1 MVSNLFRHL
10 NNLLIGMQKKIG
22 SLIHPVIIQIIL
34 KRLTVFLSEQ
44 LSEIGAVDIIF
55 LAKPLE
61 CEVIRIMF
69 LNFFLY
75 ISENTSGYILAKLGQ
90 IVSVLTGE
98 THQMCLTAA
107 HRSCF
112 KAALRNQTQDFF
124 LIDLIILLACKMD
137 QLKKQIVNIEVRN
150 KNTSGRKSN
159 LKVSNVS
166 RVITSRLMKRDGV
179 GMIIGVRLSLIH
191 I

>member
-1 MVSNLFRHL
+1 
-10 NNLLIGMQKKIG
+10 
-22 SLIHPVIIQIIL
+22 
-34 KRLTVFLSEQ
+34 
-44 LSEIGAVDIIF
+44 
-55 LAKPLE
+55 
-61 CEVIRIMF
+61 MF

-137 QLKKQIVNIEVRN
+137 QLKNHTVIGHLHFFLVEIDVLFA
-150 KNTSGRKSN
+150 SKS
-159 LKVSNVS
+159 LKGTKHTGIPV
-166 RVITSRLMKRDGV
+166 
-179 GMIIGVRLSLIH
+179 
-191 I
+191 

>member
-10 NNLLIGMQKKIG
+10 NNLLIGMQKKIS

-55 LAKPLE
+55 LAKSLE

-98 THQMCLTAA
+98 TSDVSYCRASFLFQ
-107 HRSCF
+107 SCSP
-112 KAALRNQTQDFF
+112 KSDAGF
-124 LIDLIILLACKMD
+124 LPD
-137 QLKKQIVNIEVRN
+137 
-150 KNTSGRKSN
+150 
-159 LKVSNVS
+159 
-166 RVITSRLMKRDGV
+166 
-179 GMIIGVRLSLIH
+179 
-191 I
+191 

>member
-10 NNLLIGMQKKIG
+10 NNLLIGMQKKIN

-90 IVSVLTGE
+90 IVSVLTAKRIR
-98 THQMCLTAA
+98 CV
-107 HRSCF
+107 
-112 KAALRNQTQDFF
+112 
-124 LIDLIILLACKMD
+124 LLPR
-137 QLKKQIVNIEVRN
+137 IVP
-150 KNTSGRKSN
+150 
-159 LKVSNVS
+159 VSK
-166 RVITSRLMKRDGV
+166 L
-179 GMIIGVRLSLIH
+179 LSEIRRR
-191 I
+191 ISS

>member
-10 NNLLIGMQKKIG
+10 NNLLIGMQKKIN

-75 ISENTSGYILAKLGQ
+75 IPRTPLDTFL
-90 IVSVLTGE
+90 
-98 THQMCLTAA
+98 
-107 HRSCF
+107 RSWD
-112 KAALRNQTQDFF
+112 R
-124 LIDLIILLACKMD
+124 
-137 QLKKQIVNIEVRN
+137 
-150 KNTSGRKSN
+150 
-159 LKVSNVS
+159 
-166 RVITSRLMKRDGV
+166 
-179 GMIIGVRLSLIH
+179 
-191 I
+191 